1 MVKSTFDDED
11 DLLAVEIH
19 AVPEYFDGVGAFL
32 GTGGLETHLRKVEP
46 K

>member
-1 MVKSTFDDED
+1 MVKSTFDDQD

-19 AVPEYFDGVGAFL
+19 AVPEYFDGVGAFVR
-32 GTGGLETHLRKVEP
+32 TGGLETHLRKVEP